1 MSDPINEAFK
11 KAKKENR
18 PALVSYTVCGD
29 YNKKTSL
36 NILKTISKNLDI
48 VEWGVAHNCPTA
60 DGKEIQNSSYRAL
73 TNGIKIKDVFTMV
86 QKYKKDKHSKPL
98 ILMGYY
104 QMIFNYG
111 EKNFLKKCKEAGV
124 NGLIVVDLSYPDNK
138 KFAELCKKN
147 SICFVQLIAPTTN
160 NKRMREILKISH
172 SMVYM
177 ISMISTTG
185 SALKI
190 TTKKI
195 MKNYETIKKINPKKN
210 VAIGFGITEKTI
222 KSLNKAD
229 ALVVG
234 SRLCKEISKSLK
246 KNHNP
251 AKKLDKLV
259 RKLKSKITV

>member
-1 MSDPINEAFK
+1 MINPIDIAFK
-11 KAKKENR
+11 NAKKENR

-29 YNKKTSL
+29 NNKKTSL
-36 NILKTISKNLDI
+36 NILKTISKDLDI

-73 TNGIKIKDVFTMV
+73 TNGIKLKDVFTMV
-86 QKYKKDKHSKPL
+86 KKYKKDKFSKPL

-104 QMIFNYG
+104 QMIFNFG
-111 EKNFLKKCKEAGV
+111 EKKFIKKCKEAGV

-138 KFAELCKKN
+138 KFAQLCKKN
-147 SICFVQLIAPTTN
+147 SICFVQLIAPTTSI
-160 NKRMREILKISH
+160 KRMREILKISH

-195 MKNYETIKKINPKKN
+195 MKNYEIIKKISPNKN
-210 VAIGFGITEKTI
+210 IAIGFGITEKTI
-222 KSLNKAD
+222 KSLKKAD

-234 SRLCKEISKSLK
+234 SRLCKEISKSI
-246 KNHNP
+246 KNKHNP
-251 AKKLDKLV
+251 VIMVSKVVK
-259 RKLKSKITV
+259 KLKSKII